1 MPSKSHPVNQ
11 NANIAVN
18 ESDRNRWNIATAR
31 VTKFTNNTVFIC
43 ERRSQLSRVI
53 VLIVANLG
61 IWPKRA
67 IQFVVVC
74 EIQSVIVLCL
84 ELIANIRPRSC

>member
-18 ESDRNRWNIATAR
+18 ESHRNRWNIATAR
-31 VTKFTNNTVFIC
+31 VTKFTNDTVFIC

-53 VLIVANLG
+53 VLIVAELRNLTKTCHSVCCCLRDLIHDRIVLG
-61 IWPKRA
+61 INSK
-67 IQFVVVC
+67 
-74 EIQSVIVLCL
+74 
-84 ELIANIRPRSC
+84 